1 MTTTSAA
8 HGLIEH
14 HPGIHGGEPVI
25 RGTRVPVRSLIL
37 SLQEDYAGDRHAV
50 AAAYRV
56 SPAAVE
62 AALAY
67 YEGHRAEIERS
78 IEQHERAAQER

>member
-1 MTTTSAA
+1 MATMSSM
-8 HGLIEH
+8 HQLIVRD
-14 HPGIHGGEPVI
+14 PGIHGGEPVI
-25 RGTRVPVRSLIL
+25 RGTRVPIL
-37 SLQEDYAGDRHAV
+37 SLHEDYPGDLPAV

-67 YEGHRAEIERS
+67 YRAHQAEIDRL
-78 IEQHERAAQER
+78 IEQHERAAQGR